1 MPFCGSLV
9 LAPVLQWGLSAD
21 IIWVP
26 TGLYLVRMASASLKK
41 VWHKINHMV
50 KGMGHHAIIAY
61 R

>member
-50 KGMGHHAIIAY
+50 KGMGTMLS
-61 R
+61 